1 MNQTVKIRL
10 ESVGKSFAHGRHAEQ
25 TLTVLEGVSLD
36 VLAGEFV
43 CLLGPSGCGK
53 STILNLL
60 AGFERQDQGRL
71 SLDGRPIQGPSPQ
84 RGMVFQQPN
93 LFPWL
98 TVLQNVVFGPRM
110 ARQAQQDYLPAA
122 RHYLQQIGL
131 EKYAD
136 HYPWQ
141 LSGGM
146 RQRVALAR
154 AWLPG
159 PQVLLMDEPFGA
171 LDAQTRLVMQD
182 LLNRIW
188 AQTGTTIVFVT
199 HDVDEAL
206 FLADRIV
213 LMSAHPGRVREI
225 IDVPFARPRRP
236 DALFL
241 ERAYAP
247 IKKQI
252 LQALREES
260 SHMLGQAPLELP
272 ADAPDVAAKVA

>member
-1 MNQTVKIRL
+1 MPAAKLQLRGVSKTFTH
-10 ESVGKSFAHGRHAEQ
+10 GKQPPH
-25 TLTVLEGVSLD
+25 TVLDDIHLD
-36 VLAGEFV
+36 VFQGEFL

-53 STILNLL
+53 STLLNLL
-60 AGFERQDQGRL
+60 AGFDQPDHGQL
-71 SLDGRPIQGPSPQ
+71 WLDDQPITAPDPS

-98 TVLQNVVFGPRM
+98 TVLDNITFGPRM
-110 ARQAQQDYLPAA
+110 QGQSATQYLPQA
-122 RHYLQQIGL
+122 RHYLRQIGL
-131 EKYAD
+131 EPYAN

-159 PQVLLMDEPFGA
+159 PEVLLMDEPFGA
-171 LDAQTRLVMQD
+171 LDAQTRLLMQE

-188 AQTGTTIVFVT
+188 SYTGTTIVFVT

-213 LMSAHPGRVREI
+213 MLAAHPGRIREI
-225 IDVPFARPRRP
+225 IKVPFARPRTP
-236 DALFL
+236 DALL
-241 ERAYAP
+241 SDPDYA
-247 IKKQI
+247 IAKRQI
-252 LQALREES
+252 LQILREES
-260 SHMLGQAPLELP
+260 AHLFDETLS
-272 ADAPDVAAKVA
+272 

>member
-1 MNQTVKIRL
+1 MSLAKLQLHAVSKAF
-10 ESVGKSFAHGRHAEQ
+10 VHGKQQPH
-25 TLTVLEGVSLD
+25 TVLDDIHLD
-36 VLAGEFV
+36 VHQGEFL

-53 STILNLL
+53 STLLNLL
-60 AGFERQDQGRL
+60 AGFDHPDQGQL
-71 SLDGRPIQGPSPQ
+71 LLDGHPITVPDPS

-98 TVLQNVVFGPRM
+98 TVLDNITFGPRM
-110 ARQAQQDYLPAA
+110 KGEPEQRYMPQA
-122 RHYLQQIGL
+122 RHYLRQIGL
-131 EKYAD
+131 ERYAN

-159 PQVLLMDEPFGA
+159 PEVLLMDEPFGA
-171 LDAQTRLVMQD
+171 LDAQTRLIMQE

-188 AQTGTTIVFVT
+188 SETGTTIMFVT

-213 LMSAHPGRVREI
+213 MLAAHPGRVREI
-225 IDVPFARPRRP
+225 INVPFARPRTP
-236 DALFL
+236 DTLL
-241 ERAYAP
+241 LNPDYA
-247 IKKQI
+247 IAKHRI
-252 LQALREES
+252 LQILREES
-260 SHMLGQAPLELP
+260 THLFDETLS
-272 ADAPDVAAKVA
+272 

>member
-1 MNQTVKIRL
+1 MNTTKLQLHAVSKAFSHGKQPPQTV
-10 ESVGKSFAHGRHAEQ
+10 
-25 TLTVLEGVSLD
+25 LD
-36 VLAGEFV
+36 DIYLDIHQGEFL

-53 STILNLL
+53 STLLNLL
-60 AGFERQDQGRL
+60 AGFDHPDQGQL
-71 SLDGRPIQGPSPQ
+71 LLDGQAITAPDPS

-98 TVLQNVVFGPRM
+98 TVLDNITFGPRM
-110 ARQAQQDYLPAA
+110 QGLPEPHYLPQAQ
-122 RHYLQQIGL
+122 HYLRQIGL
-131 EKYAD
+131 ERYAN

-159 PQVLLMDEPFGA
+159 PEVLLMDEPFGA
-171 LDAQTRLVMQD
+171 LDAQTRLIMQE

-188 AQTGTTIVFVT
+188 SDTGTTIVFVT

-213 LMSAHPGRVREI
+213 MLAAHPGRVREI
-225 IDVPFARPRRP
+225 INVPFARPRTP
-236 DALFL
+236 DALL
-241 ERAYAP
+241 VNPDYA
-247 IKKQI
+247 IAKRRI
-252 LQALREES
+252 LQILREES
-260 SHMLGQAPLELP
+260 THLFDEALS
-272 ADAPDVAAKVA
+272 